1 MPLHV
6 AKLCGCPTRKGTP
19 CSNPAVI
26 GGNGRCRMHNG
37 KAAKGVAAPN
47 FKTGR
52 YSKYLPKDL
61 MERYNSSIDDPEL
74 LNLRHDIAL
83 LDARL
88 SQLLERVDTNQG
100 KQVWED
106 ARKCHD
112 EIKRAMNNEDYGG
125 VLIGLEK
132 LDRAIGIGLADY
144 DAWSEIEKIVDQRRK
159 TVESEQKRLVA
170 MNQVITTEQAM
181 TLVAAITMSIKRN
194 VLDPKALTAIQND
207 LSRFLT
213 MPEQAK
219 EIT

>member
-1 MPLHV
+1 MPLPGV
-6 AKLCGCPTRKGTP
+6 ERLCGAKCRDGHACT
-19 CSNPAVI
+19 NPAMD
-26 GGNGRCRMHNG
+26 NGRCRKHAGN
-37 KAAKGVAAPN
+37 AAKGVAASN